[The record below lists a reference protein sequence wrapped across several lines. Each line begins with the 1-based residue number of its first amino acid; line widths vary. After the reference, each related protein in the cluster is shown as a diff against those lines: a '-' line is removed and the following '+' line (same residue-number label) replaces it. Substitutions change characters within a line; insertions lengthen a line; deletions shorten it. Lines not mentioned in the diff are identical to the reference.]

1 MKCKSFADRLISFEI
16 NWDERINFENVGI
29 IWEQIYYHCHNSS
42 KDIFLSNIHDILDST
57 DDKEGMEDDDK
68 DEEENDKRNSK
79 GALPLL

>member
-29 IWEQIYYHCHNSS
+29 IWEQIYYHCHNNS

-57 DDKEGMEDDDK
+57 DDKEGMEDDAK
-68 DEEENDKRNSK
+68 DEEENEKRNSK